1 MLRTFVLSSVLLL
14 GLSVAWI
21 HGEQGSAPAQPAPV
35 NPANFTGTVTPHQ
48 ISDIRTLRYHFDAGA
63 RTNWHSHAGGQV
75 IYVEEGRARAQER
88 GKLAREFVPGDTFH
102 TAPGVVHW
110 HGAGPNAGMT
120 QVAMS
125 FGATNWLEKVSD
137 EEYSRSSTR

>member
-21 HGEQGSAPAQPAPV
+21 HGEQAGAPAQPAPI

-88 GKLAREFVPGDTFH
+88 GKATKEFGPGDTFH

-110 HGAGPNAGMT
+110 HGAGPIAGMT

-125 FGATNWLEKVSD
+125 FGTTNWLEKVSD
-137 EEYSRSSTR
+137 EEYSRGSTR

>member
-1 MLRTFVLSSVLLL
+1 MLRTLVLSSVLLL

-21 HGEQGSAPAQPAPV
+21 HGEQGSAPTQPAPI

-48 ISDIRTLRYHFDAGA
+48 TSDIRTLRYHFDAGA

-75 IYVEEGRARAQER
+75 IFVEQGRARAQER
-88 GKLAREFVPGDTFH
+88 GQTIKEFGPGDTFH
-102 TAPGVVHW
+102 TAPNVVHW
-110 HGAGPNAGMT
+110 HGALPNAGLT
-120 QVAMS
+120 QVALS

-137 EEYSRSSTR
+137 EEYSRGSTR

>member
-35 NPANFTGTVTPHQ
+35 NPANFAGTVTPHQ

-88 GKLAREFVPGDTFH
+88 GKPAREFVPGDTFH